1 MYSNS
6 SGKRSCG
13 NRLPVKTTA
22 PPITPS
28 TSGNCSLSGA
38 SKRALRVSAMRV
50 TAASTVSLSNNSSAF
65 SSRARARL
73 WWKSCMVF
81 LKRGMKPPLSA
92 ISGLMA
98 GRWICA
104 TAPSARGGRGRAAGP
119 AAGQAEFALDL
130 FGQPGGHQFVGAP
143 QQRGRL
149 RVADL
154 AQVDDAH
161 PLGARQIRRGDDA
174 GTVGQFEKALVLDL
188 EADAVGSAVHAGDG
202 EHFRGD
208 GKHQIA
214 FPFDVFGGAGQG
226 AAKCQGEFEVHAAI
240 MPAGAIA
247 VHAHGLRPRDAG
259 LMESPQA
266 LGRKGAI
273 IFTIATGFWCN
284 KPAISPTLKHRRQ
297 RGAWRQ
303 IRPAAWTAVMKS
315 PSSAVGNH
323 GIIGPILQAALRGG
337 RQTV

>member
-92 ISGLMA
+92 LSGLMA

-119 AAGQAEFALDL
+119 AAGQSQFALDL
-130 FGQPGGHQFVGAP
+130 LGQPGGHQFVGAP

-161 PLGARQIRRGDDA
+161 PFRARQIGRGGDA
-174 GTVGQFEKALVLDL
+174 GAVGQLEEAFLVDL
-188 EADAVGSAVHAGDG
+188 EADAVRVAAQAGDG
-202 EHFRGD
+202 EHFLGD
-208 GKHQIA
+208 GKHQLA
-214 FPFDVFGGAGQG
+214 FPLDVFGGAGQR
-226 AAKCQGEFEVHAAI
+226 AAKVLGEFEVHAAI
-240 MPAGAIA
+240 MPAGAVAA
-247 VHAHGLRPRDAG
+247 VCFA
-259 LMESPQA
+259 S
-266 LGRKGAI
+266 GRKYSAS
-273 IFTIATGFWCN
+273 
-284 KPAISPTLKHRRQ
+284 PASY
-297 RGAWRQ
+297 
-303 IRPAAWTAVMKS
+303 RPNVPASAAA
-315 PSSAVGNH
+315 
-323 GIIGPILQAALRGG
+323 
-337 RQTV
+337 